1 MASDM
6 SDLTFI
12 HTSFANL
19 FCQNFVKKNCKFA
32 SPVSIKKADVRREKR
47 YGNILSD
54 EPEAGH
60 AVVMKV

>member
-6 SDLTFI
+6 PNLTFI

-54 EPEAGH
+54 ESEDDH
-60 AVVMKV
+60 AVVMTI

>member
-6 SDLTFI
+6 PNLTFI

-60 AVVMKV
+60 AVVMTI

>member
-6 SDLTFI
+6 PDLTFL

-19 FCQNFVKKNCKFA
+19 FCQNFIKKNCKFV
-32 SPVSIKKADVRREKR
+32 SPVSIKNADVRRER
-47 YGNILSD
+47 RHGNILSD

-60 AVVMKV
+60 AVVMTV

>member
-6 SDLTFI
+6 SNLTFI

-32 SPVSIKKADVRREKR
+32 SKVSIKNADVRRER
-47 YGNILSD
+47 IHGNILSD
-54 EPEAGH
+54 EREAGH
-60 AVVMKV
+60 AVVMTI

>member
-6 SDLTFI
+6 PDLTFI

-60 AVVMKV
+60 AVVMKI

>member
-6 SDLTFI
+6 PNLTFL

-32 SPVSIKKADVRREKR
+32 SPVSIKNADVRREKR

-54 EPEAGH
+54 ESEDGH
-60 AVVMKV
+60 AVVMTI

>member
-6 SDLTFI
+6 SNLTFI

-60 AVVMKV
+60 AVVMTI

>member
-6 SDLTFI
+6 SNLTFI

-19 FCQNFVKKNCKFA
+19 FCQNFVKKNCKFV
-32 SPVSIKKADVRREKR
+32 SSVSIKNADVRREKR
-47 YGNILSD
+47 HGNILSD

-60 AVVMKV
+60 AVVMTI

>member
-6 SDLTFI
+6 PDLTFI

-19 FCQNFVKKNCKFA
+19 FCQNFVKKNCKFV
-32 SPVSIKKADVRREKR
+32 SSVSIKNADVRREKR

-54 EPEAGH
+54 EPEACS
-60 AVVMKV
+60 AVVMTI

>member
-54 EPEAGH
+54 ESEDGH

>member
-6 SDLTFI
+6 PNLTFI

-54 EPEAGH
+54 EPEACP
-60 AVVMKV
+60 AVVMTI